1 MGMLDNI
8 ITALVKREIRYK
20 LSYLTKDYIDEVIT
34 KIVTK
39 ELHKLC
45 DENKLKEKITEQL
58 NKEFDIKDL
67 VRSTE
72 FRTLSTLRE
81 YVSKATQDQFKLE
94 TGEYFYQALVRLVNN
109 KTDV

>member
-45 DENKLKEKITEQL
+45 DENKLKEKNIYLLIINYGT
-58 NKEFDIKDL
+58 IK
-67 VRSTE
+67 
-72 FRTLSTLRE
+72 
-81 YVSKATQDQFKLE
+81 
-94 TGEYFYQALVRLVNN
+94 
-109 KTDV
+109 